1 MLCIIDENVKW
12 SLNLFVIENITLHFV
27 KLFLLKIFHNFILKL
42 VLLISFR
49 CGGVYCSTH
58 RYAETH
64 SCTFNYKAEGRK
76 CLARNNPLVT
86 ATKLPKI

>member
-1 MLCIIDENVKW
+1 MLCIIIENEKW
-12 SLNLFVIENITLHFV
+12 SLNIFVIDKVTLHFV
-27 KLFLLKIFHNFILKL
+27 KPFILMIFYNLILKL

-49 CGGVYCSTH
+49 CGGVFCSTH

-76 CLARNNPLVT
+76 CIARSNPLVT